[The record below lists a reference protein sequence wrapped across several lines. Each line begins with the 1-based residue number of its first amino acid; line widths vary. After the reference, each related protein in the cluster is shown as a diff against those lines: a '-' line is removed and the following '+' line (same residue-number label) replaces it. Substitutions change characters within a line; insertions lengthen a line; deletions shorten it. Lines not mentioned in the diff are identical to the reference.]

1 MPDVRLIDANG
12 LLRVIDEEIE
22 YGAEYA
28 ATNYQLI
35 NKGLKIARKDIKCA
49 PTVDAQ
55 PVKHGH
61 WSECY
66 RDCRCISVICS
77 VCKNPTVIAHGCR
90 DADEVTMDDVIER
103 LPHCPKCCSD
113 MRGDADD

>member
-1 MPDVRLIDANG
+1 MADVRLIDANA
-12 LLRVIDEEIE
+12 LIRKFIE
-22 YGAEYA
+22 GDGHDDDRFTEGFNFATQVYREY
-28 ATNYQLI
+28 I
-35 NKGLKIARKDIKCA
+35 NDA
-49 PTVDAQ
+49 PTIDAQ

-77 VCKNPTVIAHGCR
+77 VCKNPTAIAHGCR

-113 MRGDADD
+113 MRGDAVD

>member
-1 MPDVRLIDANG
+1 MPDVRLIDANA
-12 LLRVIDEEIE
+12 IDVNDISCFYSDECRLDDV
-22 YGAEYA
+22 
-28 ATNYQLI
+28 QDLI
-35 NKGLKIARKDIKCA
+35 DSQ

-55 PVKHGH
+55 PVKRGH

-66 RDCRCISVICS
+66 RDSRCISVICS
-77 VCKNPTVIAHGCR
+77 VCKNPTVISHGCR

-113 MRGDADD
+113 MRGDADER

>member
-1 MPDVRLIDANG
+1 MTDVRLIDANA
-12 LLRVIDEEIE
+12 LLKKLQEQQKYSSVSDSRGRAKAILEVID
-22 YGAEYA
+22 
-28 ATNYQLI
+28 
-35 NKGLKIARKDIKCA
+35 A
-49 PTVDAQ
+49 PTIDAQ

-77 VCKNPTVIAHGCR
+77 VCKNPTAIGHGCR
-90 DADEVTMDDVIER
+90 DADEVTMDYVIER

-113 MRGDADD
+113 MRGDADER

>member
-1 MPDVRLIDANG
+1 MRPVDADALVKTIESFHCKDCNNYNG
-12 LLRVIDEEIE
+12 VMCRACEWMDAMDYIE
-22 YGAEYA
+22 
-28 ATNYQLI
+28 
-35 NKGLKIARKDIKCA
+35 DA

-77 VCKNPTVIAHGCR
+77 VCKNPTAIAHGCR
-90 DADEVTMDDVIER
+90 DADEVTMDYVIER
-103 LPHCPKCCSD
+103 LPHCPKCCSE
-113 MRGDADD
+113 MGGDANDW

>member
-1 MPDVRLIDANG
+1 MDDVRLIDANIVMSK
-12 LLRVIDEEIE
+12 LK
-22 YGAEYA
+22 AEVDNIPKR
-28 ATNYQLI
+28 TNYPI
-35 NKGLKIARKDIKCA
+35 GIADGISYAMATIDCA
-49 PTVDAQ
+49 PRVDAQ

-66 RDCRCISVICS
+66 RDSRCISVICS

-90 DADEVTMDDVIER
+90 DTDEVTMDDVIEK

>member
-1 MPDVRLIDANG
+1 MRLIDADEAEKYLYDYLDDLHMIAAQNA
-12 LLRVIDEEIE
+12 IDEM
-22 YGAEYA
+22 
-28 ATNYQLI
+28 
-35 NKGLKIARKDIKCA
+35 
-49 PTVDAQ
+49 PTIDAQ

-77 VCKNPTVIAHGCR
+77 VCKNPTAIVHGCR
-90 DADEVTMDDVIER
+90 YADEVTMDDVIER

-113 MRGDADD
+113 MRGDAGD